1 MKSTSSFLQFICWIN
16 KQKTFFFSFCSAGQY
31 WRWGQCDK
39 VSQLSVSNTEEMLW
53 MWRLLFWVSSSG
65 FWLHSPATI
74 KSLPW
79 TILTSWRTDFSE
91 PSTLCPSDQLEVAGR
106 GGFLHFGK
114 APHCLYRAEGSALLE
129 AHWLMFPELI
139 KAFMASRPLMQKN
152 RFFIIDYSA
161 KITIKIRITSQ
172 WVCYSWSKLC
182 NLHLGDIKENT
193 DVTIQFRL
201 LILSQESSSIP
212 LLVFYKISG
221 I

>member
-1 MKSTSSFLQFICWIN
+1 
-16 KQKTFFFSFCSAGQY
+16 
-31 WRWGQCDK
+31 
-39 VSQLSVSNTEEMLW
+39 MLW
-53 MWRLLFWVSSSG
+53 TWRLLFWVSSSG

-114 APHCLYRAEGSALLE
+114 ATHCLYRAEDSALLE

-139 KAFMASRPLMQKN
+139 KTFMASRPLMQKN

-161 KITIKIRITSQ
+161 KIIIKIRITSQ
-172 WVCYSWSKLC
+172 
-182 NLHLGDIKENT
+182 GF
-193 DVTIQFRL
+193 VTAEANFAICILVTLKKTQMSQFNSDCSFSVKSL
-201 LILSQESSSIP
+201 LAFLFWYFTRFLESREY
-212 LLVFYKISG
+212 LNWNV
-221 I
+221 